1 MAFEQLFIR
10 VKKTLGGVALD
21 AVLEEYHTNDMLV
34 TKNPVEYGADV
45 TDHAIVQP
53 KRLNLRAVVSDT
65 PLGTASLGVIID
77 NASNLFGSSTS
88 DSQTRSTTAYNA
100 LLALQAAREP
110 IDVQTKLRLYR
121 NMLITNITVGQ
132 DKDTSREVQLDITLE
147 EIVIVATE
155 VVTLPEDQLLGS
167 AKVQAASSQSRGRQ
181 QPVPVTGA
189 KRETLLRQG
198 RRIIFGIFGE

>member
-10 VKKTLGGVALD
+10 VKKTLGGIALD
-21 AVLEEYHTNDMLV
+21 AVLEEFHTNDVLV

-65 PLGTASLGVIID
+65 PLGTAAFGVIVD
-77 NASNLFGSSTS
+77 NASRLFGRSTS

-110 IDVQTKLRLYR
+110 IDVQTKLRLYS

-147 EIVIVATE
+147 EIQIVATE
-155 VVTLPEDQLLGS
+155 LITLAEDQLGGA
-167 AKVQAASSQSRGRQ
+167 AKVQATSAENRGRQ
-181 QPVPVTGA
+181 QPIPVTGA
-189 KRETLLRQG
+189 KREAWSVQLGIPKLLG
-198 RRIIFGIFGE
+198 L